1 MTTILFAGGGTGG
14 HLMPALAIAAEVGRL
29 EPSWRLVFAGATR
42 GIEAAV
48 LPERGLPH
56 RLLPLEPF
64 YRRQWWRNARWLV
77 QGPRLVAGVRS
88 LLRDEQPAAVIG
100 TGGYVSGPVV
110 WAASRQGIPTG
121 ILELDVHPGL
131 ATRMLSSRVRE
142 IWTATPE
149 AIEALAPAAR
159 ARAMVTGAPI
169 VPPDAERRGAA
180 MLRFGLSDQR
190 PVLVVTGGSQGS
202 LAINRLV
209 ASWLGAGGAAEAHVI
224 WATGRA
230 TYEEFA
236 ALHHPP
242 HVTVTPFL
250 EPMADAWSVA
260 DLCVARAGMMTIAEL
275 CAWGIPSVLIPLPT
289 AAADHQTRNA
299 SALASAGAA
308 VLLQQGGLT
317 AHKLGETLD
326 HLLIDGSRRAAI
338 ATAARS
344 RGRPEAAAAI
354 ARRVVQLAAQG

>member
-1 MTTILFAGGGTGG
+1 MTTVLFAGGGTGG

-42 GIEAAV
+42 GIEATV

-64 YRRQWWRNARWLV
+64 YRRQWWRNARWLI
-77 QGPRLVAGVRS
+77 QGPRLVTAVRG
-88 LLRDEQPAAVIG
+88 LLRAEQPAAVIG

-110 WAASRQGIPTG
+110 WAAARRGIPTG
-121 ILELDVHPGL
+121 ILELDVQPGL

-149 AIEALAPAAR
+149 TIEALPSAVRPLAH
-159 ARAMVTGAPI
+159 VTGAPI
-169 VPPDAERRGAA
+169 VPPDATRRSAA
-180 MLRFGLSDQR
+180 MERFGLSPDR

-209 ASWLGAGGAAEAHVI
+209 ASWLGAGGAAGAQVI

-236 ALHHPP
+236 GLHNPP
-242 HVTVTPFL
+242 RVSVTPFL
-250 EPMADAWSVA
+250 EPMADAWAVA

-289 AAADHQTRNA
+289 AAADHQSRNA
-299 SALASAGAA
+299 NALVRAGAA
-308 VLLQQGGLT
+308 VLLRQGGLT
-317 AHKLGETLD
+317 SHLLGDTLD
-326 HLLIDGSRRAAI
+326 GLLGDPQRRVAI

-344 RGRPEAAAAI
+344 RGMPEAAAAI
-354 ARRVVQLAAQG
+354 AQRVVQLATQG